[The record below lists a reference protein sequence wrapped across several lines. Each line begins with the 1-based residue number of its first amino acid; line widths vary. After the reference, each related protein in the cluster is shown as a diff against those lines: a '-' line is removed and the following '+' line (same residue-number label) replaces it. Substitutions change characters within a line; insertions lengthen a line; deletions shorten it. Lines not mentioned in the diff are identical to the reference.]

1 MMKAYLIK
9 LLPLIVLYFSSLS
22 TSFSQVIFEANFD
35 SGNLQSV
42 TTTDSINFTVRV
54 NADIVGRWFYFK
66 MKNVKNRYVSVT
78 IQNSDATRPMYSY
91 DNRNW
96 MRFTELESPQR
107 NVFRKTY
114 TQDSVYVA
122 YYVPYSVTQ
131 LNEKINQLNN
141 NPFVK
146 IDTIGYSEQNRPLVV
161 LTLTDFTVPDSL
173 KYYLWAHGR
182 THPSETPSSYH
193 LDGMIN
199 YFISNDDVASFLRTK
214 IKWIILPFINPDG
227 VYLGKSRVNA
237 NNVDLERS
245 WNLSPA
251 QTPKEVL
258 NTKNYLQNILTKNRV
273 HIALNMHS
281 QVANYA
287 TFWLHTAASTSEYF
301 YRKQLQFANLQ
312 SSNTDFIKPSDYS
325 YSALQPYFPEGWMWA
340 NWGDQIMALTYE
352 TPYTRFSN
360 GTWIDN
366 SILSLFGKQTVY
378 GIMEYLGIN
387 HPKRFIIDNENAI
400 VSGNW
405 NVSTSNSFWNY
416 YGESFLYIMPN
427 DFNQFV
433 EWTSLQLNPGKYF
446 VYAMWQDL
454 ATSATDAEYQI
465 STSNYFKSK
474 KVNQQQNGGL
484 WNLLDSVLITNSDQ
498 IKVRLLSKGNGT
510 ITADAIRIIYSEAIT
525 DVEKEFGLIEN
536 FRLLQN
542 FPNPFNNVTK
552 IQFYILTNE
561 QNPQTKE
568 RVTLKIYDIL
578 GREITTLKDEYVSS
592 GMHEVVFNLS
602 EQEKSLSSGVYFAKL
617 TFKEQSKTIKMVYVK

>member
-1 MMKAYLIK
+1 MKKFLLLITF
-9 LLPLIVLYFSSLS
+9 LTFVS
-22 TSFSQVIFEANFD
+22 TGFSQVIFESNFD
-35 SGNLQSV
+35 SGNLHSV
-42 TTTDSINFTVRV
+42 ITTDSINFVVRL

-91 DNRNW
+91 DNKNW
-96 MRFTELESPQR
+96 IRFTEQESPQR

-114 TQDSVYVA
+114 TEDSVYVA

-146 IDTIGYSEQNRPLVV
+146 IDTIGFSEQNRPLIV
-161 LTLTDFTVPDSL
+161 LTLTDFTVPDSQ
-173 KYYLWAHGR
+173 KYFIWAHGR

-199 YFISNDDVASFLRTK
+199 YFLSDDDVATYLRTK
-214 IKWIILPFINPDG
+214 IKFIVLPFINPDG

-245 WNLSPA
+245 WNLSPS
-251 QTPKEVL
+251 QTPKEVFH
-258 NTKNYLQNILTKNRV
+258 TKNFLQNILSNNRF

-287 TFWLHTAASTSEYF
+287 TFWIHTAASTSDYF
-301 YRKQLQFANLQ
+301 YRKQIQFANLQ
-312 SSNTDFIKPSDYS
+312 SGNSNFIKPSDYS
-325 YSALQPYFPEGWMWA
+325 YSTLQPYFPEGWMWA
-340 NWGDQIMALTYE
+340 NWGEQIMALTYE
-352 TPYTRFSN
+352 TPYTKFSD

-366 SILSLFGKQTVY
+366 SILDLFGKQSVF

-387 HPKRFIIDNENAI
+387 HPKRFIVDNEDAI
-400 VSGNW
+400 VQGNW
-405 NVSTSNSFWNY
+405 NLSTSNSFWNY

-427 DFNQFV
+427 DLNHYV
-433 EWTSLQLNPGKYF
+433 EWSSPQLNSGKYL

-465 STSNYFKSK
+465 TSSNYFRSR
-474 KVNQQQNGGL
+474 KVNQQQNGGV
-484 WNLLDSVLITNSDQ
+484 WNLLDTVSLTNPDQ

-510 ITADAIRIIYSEAIT
+510 LTADAIRIVYLESISG
-525 DVEKEFGLIEN
+525 VESNISLIDD
-536 FRLLQN
+536 FQLLQN
-542 FPNPFNNVTK
+542 FPNPFNSSTK
-552 IQFYILTNE
+552 IRFRIITDQKNS
-561 QNPQTKE
+561 QQRE
-568 RVTLKIYDIL
+568 RVTLKIYDVL
-578 GREITTLKDEYVSS
+578 GREITTLKDEFVSS
-592 GMHEVVFNLS
+592 GTFDVEFNP
-602 EQEKSLSSGVYFAKL
+602 EQVDKSLSSGIYFAKI
-617 TFKEQSKTIKMVYVK
+617 TFKQKSKTIKMVYMK

>member
-1 MMKAYLIK
+1 MKKLYTISIYFLLI
-9 LLPLIVLYFSSLS
+9 LTGY
-22 TSFSQVIFEANFD
+22 TQVIFEANFD

-42 TTTDSINFTVRV
+42 TTTDSVNFTVRV

-66 MKNVKNRYVSVT
+66 MKNVKNRYVAVT

-91 DNRNW
+91 DNKNW
-96 MRFTELESPQR
+96 YRFTETESPQR

-131 LNEKINQLNN
+131 LNEKISQLVN
-141 NPFVK
+141 NPYVH
-146 IDTIGYSEQNRPLVV
+146 IDTIGYSEQNRPLIV
-161 LTLTDFTVPDSL
+161 LVLTDFTVPDSQ
-173 KYYLWAHGR
+173 KYFIWAHGR

-193 LDGMIN
+193 LDGMID
-199 YFISNDDVASFLRTK
+199 YFLSDDEVASYLRTK
-214 IKWIILPFINPDG
+214 IKWFVLPFINPDG

-245 WNLSPA
+245 WNLAPS

-258 NTKNYLQNILTKNRV
+258 HTKNYLQNILSSRRV
-273 HIALNMHS
+273 HVALNMHS
-281 QVANYA
+281 QVASYA
-287 TFWLHTAASTSEYF
+287 TFWIHTAASTSDYF

-312 SSNTDFIKPSDYS
+312 SGNTNFIKPSDYS
-325 YSALQPYFPEGWMWA
+325 YSNLQPYFPEGWMWA

-352 TPYTRFSN
+352 TPYTRFSD

-366 SILSLFGKQTVY
+366 SILSLFGKQSVF

-387 HPKRFIIDNENAI
+387 HPKRFIVDNENAV

-405 NVSTSNSFWNY
+405 NLSTSNSFWNY

-427 DFNQFV
+427 DLNHYV
-433 EWTSLQLNPGKYF
+433 EWSSPQLNSGKYL

-465 STSNYFKSK
+465 TSSNYFKSK

-484 WNLLDSVLITNSDQ
+484 WNLLDTVSLTNSDQ

-510 ITADAIRIIYSEAIT
+510 ITADAIRIVFLESISG
-525 DVEKEFGLIEN
+525 VESNISLVDDFQ
-536 FRLLQN
+536 LLQN
-542 FPNPFNNVTK
+542 FPNPFNNSTK
-552 IQFYILTNE
+552 IRFQILTDE
-561 QNPQTKE
+561 KNPQIKE

-578 GREITTLKDEYVSS
+578 GREISTLKDEFVSS
-592 GMHEVVFNLS
+592 GTFEVEFNPA
-602 EQEKSLSSGVYFAKL
+602 QVDNSLSSGIYFAKL
-617 TFKEQSKTIKMVYVK
+617 SVKQKSKTIKMVYLK